1 MKTEMK
7 SSLKLFMRP
16 FLVVLGFM
24 LLYALVHAVLGFYG
38 EKDSAS
44 ISQNLEKTEIERQNS
59 ALSPKQEEANTT
71 TTATEE
77 NPTKDSPLPLETAT
91 QKQENKQEIKQETKQ
106 ENKQETKQENKQE
119 TKQEN
124 KQETKQENKQET
136 KQENKQETKQEQEK
150 ENEPKQ
156 NSASSVQN
164 NQKTPTTPTIG
175 KKPLEYKV
183 AVSGVNVRAFPSTKG
198 KILGSLAKDKSVK
211 VLEIQND
218 WAKIEFS
225 NETKGYVFL
234 KLLKK
239 AE

>member
-16 FLVVLGFM
+16 LLVVLAFM
-24 LLYALVHAVLGFYG
+24 LLYALVHAALGFYVK
-38 EKDSAS
+38 KDSAP
-44 ISQNLEKTEIERQNS
+44 ISPNVEKTETERQNG
-59 ALSPKQEEANTT
+59 ALSPKQEEANAT

-77 NPTKDSPLPLETAT
+77 NPTKDPPLPLETAA
-91 QKQENKQEIKQETKQ
+91 QEKENKQEIKQE
-106 ENKQETKQENKQE
+106 N
-119 TKQEN
+119 
-124 KQETKQENKQET
+124 
-136 KQENKQETKQEQEK
+136 KQEQEK

-156 NSASSVQN
+156 NSVSPVQN
-164 NQKTPTTPTIG
+164 NQKTPTTPLMG
-175 KKPLEYKV
+175 QKPLEYKV

-198 KILGSLAKDKSVK
+198 KILGSLVKDKSVK

-225 NETKGYVFL
+225 NKTKGYVFL

>member
-16 FLVVLGFM
+16 LLVVLAFM
-24 LLYALVHAVLGFYG
+24 LLYALAHAALGFYVK
-38 EKDSAS
+38 KDNAPVSP
-44 ISQNLEKTEIERQNS
+44 NLEKSETERQNS
-59 ALSPKQEEANTT
+59 TLSPKEESNAT

-77 NPTKDSPLPLETAT
+77 SPTKDPPLPSETAV
-91 QKQENKQEIKQETKQ
+91 QEKEIKQEI
-106 ENKQETKQENKQE
+106 
-119 TKQEN
+119 
-124 KQETKQENKQET
+124 
-136 KQENKQETKQEQEK
+136 KQEQEK

-156 NSASSVQN
+156 NSASPIQN
-164 NQKTPTTPTIG
+164 NQKTPTTLLMG

-198 KILGSLAKDKSVK
+198 KILGLLLKNKSVK

-218 WAKIEFS
+218 WAEIEFS
-225 NETKGYVFL
+225 NKTKGYVFL

>member
-16 FLVVLGFM
+16 LLVVLAFM
-24 LLYALVHAVLGFYG
+24 LLYALAHAALGFYMK
-38 EKDSAS
+38 KDSAP
-44 ISQNLEKTEIERQNS
+44 ISPNIEKTEIERQNS
-59 ALSPKQEEANTT
+59 ALSPKEESNAT

-77 NPTKDSPLPLETAT
+77 NPTKDTAPPLDTAAQEKET
-91 QKQENKQEIKQETKQ
+91 
-106 ENKQETKQENKQE
+106 
-119 TKQEN
+119 
-124 KQETKQENKQET
+124 
-136 KQENKQETKQEQEK
+136 KQETKQEQEK
-150 ENEPKQ
+150 ENKPKQ
-156 NSASSVQN
+156 NNASPVQN
-164 NQKTPTTPTIG
+164 NQKTPTTPLMG

-198 KILGSLAKDKSVK
+198 KIIGSLTKDKSVK

-218 WAKIEFS
+218 WAEIEFS
-225 NETKGYVFL
+225 NKTKGYVFL

>member
-7 SSLKLFMRP
+7 SSLKLFVRP

-24 LLYALVHAVLGFYG
+24 LLYALVHAALGFYAK
-38 EKDSAS
+38 KDSAC
-44 ISQNLEKTEIERQNS
+44 QNSEKTEIERQNS
-59 ALSPKQEEANTT
+59 ALSPKQEEANAT

-77 NPTKDSPLPLETAT
+77 NPTKDLPLPLETAT
-91 QKQENKQEIKQETKQ
+91 QKQENKQEQET
-106 ENKQETKQENKQE
+106 
-119 TKQEN
+119 
-124 KQETKQENKQET
+124 
-136 KQENKQETKQEQEK
+136 

-156 NSASSVQN
+156 NSASPTQN
-164 NQKTPTTPTIG
+164 HQKTPTTPTIG

-198 KILGSLAKDKSVK
+198 KILGLLLKNKSVK

>member
-7 SSLKLFMRP
+7 SSLKLFVRP

-24 LLYALVHAVLGFYG
+24 LLYALAHAALGFYG
-38 EKDSAS
+38 EKDSVS

-59 ALSPKQEEANTT
+59 ALSPKQEETNAT

-77 NPTKDSPLPLETAT
+77 NPTKDSSLPLETPT
-91 QKQENKQEIKQETKQ
+91 Q
-106 ENKQETKQENKQE
+106 
-119 TKQEN
+119 
-124 KQETKQENKQET
+124 
-136 KQENKQETKQEQEK
+136 KQETKQEQEK

-156 NSASSVQN
+156 NSISPAQN
-164 NQKTPTTPTIG
+164 NQKILSTPTIG

-198 KILGSLAKDKSVK
+198 KILGSLLKNKSVK

>member
-1 MKTEMK
+1 MK

-24 LLYALVHAVLGFYG
+24 LLYALAHAALGFYAK
-38 EKDSAS
+38 KDSAS
-44 ISQNLEKTEIERQNS
+44 ISQNLEKTEIERQNN

-77 NPTKDSPLPLETAT
+77 NPTKDPPLPLETAT
-91 QKQENKQEIKQETKQ
+91 Q
-106 ENKQETKQENKQE
+106 
-119 TKQEN
+119 
-124 KQETKQENKQET
+124 

-156 NSASSVQN
+156 NSASPIQN
-164 NQKTPTTPTIG
+164 HQKTPTTLTIG
-175 KKPLEYKV
+175 KKPLEYKA

-198 KILGSLAKDKSVK
+198 KILGSLAKNKSVK

>member
-1 MKTEMK
+1 MK

-16 FLVVLGFM
+16 FLVVLAFM
-24 LLYALVHAVLGFYG
+24 LLYALVHAALGFYVK
-38 EKDSAS
+38 KDSAS
-44 ISQNLEKTEIERQNS
+44 ISQNLEKTETERQNS
-59 ALSPKQEEANTT
+59 TLPPKQEEANTT

-77 NPTKDSPLPLETAT
+77 NPTKDTAPPLETTA
-91 QKQENKQEIKQETKQ
+91 QEKETKQETKQ
-106 ENKQETKQENKQE
+106 ER
-119 TKQEN
+119 
-124 KQETKQENKQET
+124 
-136 KQENKQETKQEQEK
+136 EK

-156 NSASSVQN
+156 NSASPTQN
-164 NQKTPTTPTIG
+164 NQKTPTTPLMG

-198 KILGSLAKDKSVK
+198 KIIGSLTKDKSVK

-218 WAKIEFS
+218 WAEIEFS
-225 NETKGYVFL
+225 NKTKGYVFL

>member
-1 MKTEMK
+1 MK

-24 LLYALVHAVLGFYG
+24 LLYALVHAALGFYG

-44 ISQNLEKTEIERQNS
+44 INQNLEKTEIERQNS
-59 ALSPKQEEANTT
+59 ALSPKQEETNTAT
-71 TTATEE
+71 IATEE
-77 NPTKDSPLPLETAT
+77 NPTKDSPLPLETPT
-91 QKQENKQEIKQETKQ
+91 QKQ
-106 ENKQETKQENKQE
+106 ENKQETKQEI
-119 TKQEN
+119 
-124 KQETKQENKQET
+124 
-136 KQENKQETKQEQEK
+136 KQEQEK

-156 NSASSVQN
+156 NSASPIQN
-164 NQKTPTTPTIG
+164 NQKTLTTPTMG
-175 KKPLEYKV
+175 KKPLEYKA
-183 AVSGVNVRAFPSTKG
+183 AVNSVNVRAFPSTKG
-198 KILGSLAKDKSVK
+198 KILGSLAKNKSVK

>member
-16 FLVVLGFM
+16 SLVVLAFM
-24 LLYALVHAVLGFYG
+24 LLYALVHAALGFYVK
-38 EKDSAS
+38 KDSTPTSPNA
-44 ISQNLEKTEIERQNS
+44 EKTETERQNG
-59 ALSPKQEEANTT
+59 ALSPKEEANAT

-77 NPTKDSPLPLETAT
+77 SPTKDTVPPLETAA
-91 QKQENKQEIKQETKQ
+91 QEK
-106 ENKQETKQENKQE
+106 
-119 TKQEN
+119 
-124 KQETKQENKQET
+124 
-136 KQENKQETKQEQEK
+136 ETKQEQEK
-150 ENEPKQ
+150 ENESKQ
-156 NSASSVQN
+156 DSVSPTQN
-164 NQKTPTTPTIG
+164 NQKTPTTSTMG

-198 KILGSLAKDKSVK
+198 KIIGSLTKDKSVK

-218 WAKIEFS
+218 WAEIEFS
-225 NETKGYVFL
+225 NKTKGYVFL

>member
-16 FLVVLGFM
+16 SLVVLAFM
-24 LLYALVHAVLGFYG
+24 LLYALMHAALGFYAK
-38 EKDSAS
+38 KDSAS
-44 ISQNLEKTEIERQNS
+44 INQNLEKTEMERQNS

-71 TTATEE
+71 TTIAEE
-77 NPTKDSPLPLETAT
+77 NPTKDSPLPLETAV
-91 QKQENKQEIKQETKQ
+91 QEKEDKQENKQE
-106 ENKQETKQENKQE
+106 
-119 TKQEN
+119 
-124 KQETKQENKQET
+124 
-136 KQENKQETKQEQEK
+136 QEK
-150 ENEPKQ
+150 ETKPKQ
-156 NSASSVQN
+156 NSASPTQN
-164 NQKTPTTPTIG
+164 HQKTPTTPTIG

-183 AVSGVNVRAFPSTKG
+183 AVNSVNVRAFPSTKG
-198 KILGSLAKDKSVK
+198 KIIGSLAKDKSVK

-225 NETKGYVFL
+225 NKTKGYVFL

>member
-1 MKTEMK
+1 M
-7 SSLKLFMRP
+7 
-16 FLVVLGFM
+16 
-24 LLYALVHAVLGFYG
+24 LYALAHAALGFYAK
-38 EKDSAS
+38 KDSAS

-59 ALSPKQEEANTT
+59 ALSPKQEETNTA

-77 NPTKDSPLPLETAT
+77 NPTKDPPLPLETPT
-91 QKQENKQEIKQETKQ
+91 Q
-106 ENKQETKQENKQE
+106 
-119 TKQEN
+119 
-124 KQETKQENKQET
+124 KQET

-156 NSASSVQN
+156 NSTSPIQN
-164 NQKTPTTPTIG
+164 NQKAPTTPTIG
-175 KKPLEYKV
+175 KKPLEYKA

>member
-7 SSLKLFMRP
+7 SFLKLFMRP
-16 FLVVLGFM
+16 LLVVLAFM
-24 LLYALVHAVLGFYG
+24 LLYALAHAALGFYAK
-38 EKDSAS
+38 KDSAS
-44 ISQNLEKTEIERQNS
+44 INQNLEKTEIERQNS
-59 ALSPKQEEANTT
+59 TLSPKEESNAT

-77 NPTKDSPLPLETAT
+77 NPTKDTAPPLDTAA
-91 QKQENKQEIKQETKQ
+91 QKQETKQ
-106 ENKQETKQENKQE
+106 EP
-119 TKQEN
+119 
-124 KQETKQENKQET
+124 
-136 KQENKQETKQEQEK
+136 KQEQEK

-156 NSASSVQN
+156 DSVSPVQN
-164 NQKTPTTPTIG
+164 NQKTPTAPTMG

-198 KILGSLAKDKSVK
+198 KILGSLAKNKSVK

>member
-1 MKTEMK
+1 M
-7 SSLKLFMRP
+7 
-16 FLVVLGFM
+16 
-24 LLYALVHAVLGFYG
+24 LYALVHAALGFYG

-44 ISQNLEKTEIERQNS
+44 INQNLEKTEIESQNS
-59 ALSPKQEEANTT
+59 ALSPKQEEANTA

-77 NPTKDSPLPLETAT
+77 NPAKDSPLPLETAM
-91 QKQENKQEIKQETKQ
+91 QEK
-106 ENKQETKQENKQE
+106 
-119 TKQEN
+119 
-124 KQETKQENKQET
+124 
-136 KQENKQETKQEQEK
+136 ENKQETKQEQEK
-150 ENEPKQ
+150 ENELKP
-156 NSASSVQN
+156 NSNSPVQN
-164 NQKTPTTPTIG
+164 NQKTPTTLTIG
-175 KKPLEYKV
+175 KKPLEYKA

-198 KILGSLAKDKSVK
+198 KILGSLAKNKSVK

>member
-1 MKTEMK
+1 MK
-7 SSLKLFMRP
+7 SSLKLFVRP
-16 FLVVLGFM
+16 FLVVLAFM
-24 LLYALVHAVLGFYG
+24 LLYALAHAGLGFYAK
-38 EKDSAS
+38 KDSAS

-59 ALSPKQEEANTT
+59 AFSPKQEEANTT

-77 NPTKDSPLPLETAT
+77 NPTKDPPLPLETTT
-91 QKQENKQEIKQETKQ
+91 QEKENKQEI
-106 ENKQETKQENKQE
+106 
-119 TKQEN
+119 
-124 KQETKQENKQET
+124 
-136 KQENKQETKQEQEK
+136 KQEQEK

-156 NSASSVQN
+156 NSASPIQN
-164 NQKTPTTPTIG
+164 HQKTLSTPTIG

-183 AVSGVNVRAFPSTKG
+183 AVNSVNVRTFPSTKG
-198 KILGSLAKDKSVK
+198 KIIGSLAKDKSVK

-225 NETKGYVFL
+225 NKTKGYVFL

>member
-7 SSLKLFMRP
+7 SSLKLFMQP
-16 FLVVLGFM
+16 LLVVLGFM
-24 LLYALVHAVLGFYG
+24 LLYALAHAALGFYVK
-38 EKDSAS
+38 KDSTP
-44 ISQNLEKTEIERQNS
+44 ISPNVEKSETERQSS
-59 ALSPKQEEANTT
+59 ALSPKEEANAT

-77 NPTKDSPLPLETAT
+77 SPTKDTAPPLDTAA
-91 QKQENKQEIKQETKQ
+91 QKQEI
-106 ENKQETKQENKQE
+106 
-119 TKQEN
+119 
-124 KQETKQENKQET
+124 
-136 KQENKQETKQEQEK
+136 KQEQEK

-156 NSASSVQN
+156 DSVSPVQN
-164 NQKTPTTPTIG
+164 DQKTPTTPLMG

-198 KILGSLAKDKSVK
+198 KIIGSLARDKSVK

-218 WAKIEFS
+218 WAEIEFS
-225 NETKGYVFL
+225 NKTKGYVFL

>member
-7 SSLKLFMRP
+7 SSLKLFVRP

-24 LLYALVHAVLGFYG
+24 LLYALAHAVLGFYG
-38 EKDSAS
+38 EKDSVS

-77 NPTKDSPLPLETAT
+77 NPTKDPPLPLETAT
-91 QKQENKQEIKQETKQ
+91 Q
-106 ENKQETKQENKQE
+106 
-119 TKQEN
+119 
-124 KQETKQENKQET
+124 KQET

-156 NSASSVQN
+156 NSASPVQN

-175 KKPLEYKV
+175 KKLLEYKA

-198 KILGSLAKDKSVK
+198 KILGSLAKNKSVK

>member
-1 MKTEMK
+1 MK

-16 FLVVLGFM
+16 LLVVLAFM
-24 LLYALVHAVLGFYG
+24 LLYALVHAALGFYVK
-38 EKDSAS
+38 KDSAP
-44 ISQNLEKTEIERQNS
+44 ISPNLEKSETERQNS

-77 NPTKDSPLPLETAT
+77 SPTKDTAPPLETTA
-91 QKQENKQEIKQETKQ
+91 QEKETKQEIKQE
-106 ENKQETKQENKQE
+106 N
-119 TKQEN
+119 
-124 KQETKQENKQET
+124 
-136 KQENKQETKQEQEK
+136 KQEQEK

-156 NSASSVQN
+156 NSASPIQN
-164 NQKTPTTPTIG
+164 NQKTLTTPTMG
-175 KKPLEYKV
+175 QKPLEYKV

-198 KILGSLAKDKSVK
+198 KILGLLLKNKSVK

-225 NETKGYVFL
+225 NKTKGYVFL

>member
-24 LLYALVHAVLGFYG
+24 LLYALAHAALGFYG

-59 ALSPKQEEANTT
+59 TLSPKQEETNTT

-77 NPTKDSPLPLETAT
+77 NPTKDSPLPLETPT
-91 QKQENKQEIKQETKQ
+91 QEKENKQE
-106 ENKQETKQENKQE
+106 N
-119 TKQEN
+119 
-124 KQETKQENKQET
+124 
-136 KQENKQETKQEQEK
+136 KQEQEK
-150 ENEPKQ
+150 ENESKQ
-156 NSASSVQN
+156 NSASPTQN
-164 NQKTPTTPTIG
+164 NQKTLSTPTIG
-175 KKPLEYKV
+175 KKPLEYKA
-183 AVSGVNVRAFPSTKG
+183 AVNSVNVRAFPSTKG
-198 KILGSLAKDKSVK
+198 KILGSLAKNKSVK

>member
-1 MKTEMK
+1 MK

-16 FLVVLGFM
+16 LLVVLAFM
-24 LLYALVHAVLGFYG
+24 LLYALAHAALGFYVK
-38 EKDSAS
+38 KDSAP
-44 ISQNLEKTEIERQNS
+44 ISPNVEKTEMERQNS

-77 NPTKDSPLPLETAT
+77 NPTKDTAPPLETTA
-91 QKQENKQEIKQETKQ
+91 QEKET
-106 ENKQETKQENKQE
+106 
-119 TKQEN
+119 
-124 KQETKQENKQET
+124 
-136 KQENKQETKQEQEK
+136 KQETKQEQEK

-156 NSASSVQN
+156 DSVSPVQN
-164 NQKTPTTPTIG
+164 NQKAPTTPLMG

-198 KILGSLAKDKSVK
+198 KIIGSLTKDKSVK

-218 WAKIEFS
+218 WAEIEFS
-225 NETKGYVFL
+225 NKTKGYVFL

>member
-16 FLVVLGFM
+16 FLVVLAFM
-24 LLYALVHAVLGFYG
+24 LLYALAHAALGFYVK
-38 EKDSAS
+38 KDSTP
-44 ISQNLEKTEIERQNS
+44 ISPNTEKTETERQNG
-59 ALSPKQEEANTT
+59 ALSPKQESNAT
-71 TTATEE
+71 TTATEQS
-77 NPTKDSPLPLETAT
+77 PTKDTAPPLETAV
-91 QKQENKQEIKQETKQ
+91 QEKETKQ
-106 ENKQETKQENKQE
+106 EI
-119 TKQEN
+119 
-124 KQETKQENKQET
+124 
-136 KQENKQETKQEQEK
+136 KQEQEK

-156 NSASSVQN
+156 DSVSPTQN
-164 NQKTPTTPTIG
+164 NQKTPTTPTMG

-198 KILGSLAKDKSVK
+198 KILGLLAKNKSVK

-218 WAKIEFS
+218 WAEIEFS
-225 NETKGYVFL
+225 HETKGYVFL

>member
-1 MKTEMK
+1 MK

-16 FLVVLGFM
+16 SLVVLAFM
-24 LLYALVHAVLGFYG
+24 LLYALVHAALGFYVK
-38 EKDSAS
+38 KDSAP
-44 ISQNLEKTEIERQNS
+44 INQNLEKTETERQDS
-59 ALSPKQEEANTT
+59 TLSPKETPKEMT

-77 NPTKDSPLPLETAT
+77 NPTKDTAPPLETAA
-91 QKQENKQEIKQETKQ
+91 QKQET
-106 ENKQETKQENKQE
+106 
-119 TKQEN
+119 
-124 KQETKQENKQET
+124 
-136 KQENKQETKQEQEK
+136 KQETKQEQEK

-156 NSASSVQN
+156 NSASPTQN
-164 NQKTPTTPTIG
+164 NQKTPKTPLMG

-198 KILGSLAKDKSVK
+198 KILGLLLKNKSVK

-218 WAKIEFS
+218 WAEIEFS
-225 NETKGYVFL
+225 NKTKGYVFL

>member
-1 MKTEMK
+1 MK

-38 EKDSAS
+38 EKDSVS
-44 ISQNLEKTEIERQNS
+44 ISQNLEKSEIERQSS
-59 ALSPKQEEANTT
+59 ALLPKQEEANTT

-91 QKQENKQEIKQETKQ
+91 QKQEA
-106 ENKQETKQENKQE
+106 
-119 TKQEN
+119 
-124 KQETKQENKQET
+124 

-156 NSASSVQN
+156 NSASPIQN
-164 NQKTPTTPTIG
+164 HQKTLSTPTIG
-175 KKPLEYKV
+175 KKPLEYKA
-183 AVSGVNVRAFPSTKG
+183 AVNSVNVRAFPSTKG
-198 KILGSLAKDKSVK
+198 KILGSLAKNKSVK